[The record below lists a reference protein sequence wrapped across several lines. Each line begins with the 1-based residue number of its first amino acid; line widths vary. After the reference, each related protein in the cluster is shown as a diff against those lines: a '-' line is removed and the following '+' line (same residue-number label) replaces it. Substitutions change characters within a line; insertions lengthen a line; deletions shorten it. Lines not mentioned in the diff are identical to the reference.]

1 MDRKDGEALRALRE
15 QRGWSQLELAQWLNA
30 ALDRKYDK
38 AQCSRWERS
47 AEAVP
52 VKVAELVAHELLESQ
67 PRNAVI
73 IACGNQKGGVAKTET
88 ATCLAYLLRERG
100 ARVLLVDCDSQGN
113 ASIHVGLTARRID
126 ELEETRRTLYYA
138 MVDDKTAFTDFILP
152 TDEPRVDLVPAFMSL
167 AEADFELASAKGLV
181 TIKERLAEIRDQYDY
196 VILDTAPNLG
206 LVTIGAFEAA
216 DLLLVPVQTEAFA
229 LLGLKRLMQTVER
242 LQHRKNRNLRVLG
255 LLPTLF
261 SARNSQ
267 DQASLEELQR
277 NYGSRFPIFPPV
289 PRATVYG
296 QAAAAGVFTLSVGGK
311 IPGRDAFEDVANAV
325 RHAKETLHA
334 TA

>member
-1 MDRKDGEALRALRE
+1 MERKDGKALRELRE
-15 QRGWSQLELAQWLNA
+15 QRGWSQFDLAQWLNA
-30 ALDRKYDK
+30 TLERRYDK
-38 AQCSRWERS
+38 AQCSRWERG
-47 AEAVP
+47 AESVP
-52 VKVAELVAHELLESQ
+52 VKVAELVARELTSDR

-100 ARVLLVDCDSQGN
+100 AKVLLVDCDSQGN
-113 ASIHVGLTARRID
+113 ASIHIGLTARRID

-138 MVDDKTAFTDFILP
+138 MVDDERAFTDFILP

-167 AEADFELASAKGLV
+167 AEADFELASPKGLV
-181 TIKERLAEIRDQYDY
+181 TIKERLAEVRDRYDY

-242 LQHRKNRNLRVLG
+242 LQNRKNRNLRVLG

-261 SARNSQ
+261 GARNSQ

-277 NYGSRFPIFPPV
+277 NYGSRFRIFAPV

-296 QAAAAGVFTLSVGGK
+296 QAAAAGIFTLSLGGR
-311 IPGRDAFEDVANAV
+311 IPGRDAFEEVAAAV
-325 RHAKETLHA
+325 REAKEALHA
-334 TA
+334 IA